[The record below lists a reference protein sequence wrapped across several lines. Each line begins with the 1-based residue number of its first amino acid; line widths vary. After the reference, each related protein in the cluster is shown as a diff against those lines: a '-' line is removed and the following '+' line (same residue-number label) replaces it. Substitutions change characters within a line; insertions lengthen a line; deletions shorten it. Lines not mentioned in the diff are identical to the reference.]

1 MRRARL
7 GVLPAE
13 RRPIFLSEPMGG
25 RSSPRGGVAARPG
38 FAETDLLFKIDANAR
53 KIAAELP
60 EVLPCLEAYGL
71 GEAYTGVLMLICWGR
86 KV

>member
-1 MRRARL
+1 VGDLHREA
-7 GVLPAE
+7 VWLPAH
-13 RRPIFLSEPMGG
+13 
-25 RSSPRGGVAARPG
+25 G

-60 EVLPCLEAYGL
+60 EALPCLEAYRL